1 MPGVAGSRVEIT
13 AVRSLMVLCLGGR
26 SVQSQD
32 DLLLVTLHS
41 EPVQGW
47 SELGAVHN
55 GYTSSRRTSGI

>member
-13 AVRSLMVLCLGGR
+13 AVRSLMVLCLSGR

-41 EPVQGW
+41 EPVQGM
-47 SELGAVHN
+47 E
-55 GYTSSRRTSGI
+55 